1 MKYVS
6 KSYILLVLVGM
17 VIANFIWAFF
27 VSKDYASAL
36 ERTYFQTFLVG
47 VIMIAPKD
55 RCKE

>member
-36 ERTYFQTFLVG
+36 ERTYFQAFLVG

-55 RCKE
+55 ICKE